1 MRRARGRLAYAYEL
15 DPGERDE
22 GKLLYSPYVMEGY
35 RSLKNP
41 SAPHLH
47 FQVMDGLLSLASN
60 GLPYVIDSYTVTGKA
75 PARMRSTRP
84 SKRARG

>member
-1 MRRARGRLAYAYEL
+1 
-15 DPGERDE
+15 
-22 GKLLYSPYVMEGY
+22 MEGY

-60 GLPYVIDSYTVTGKA
+60 GLPYVIDSYTVTGQSAGTDAFDKA
-75 PARMRSTRP
+75 EQNGTRLDVTPVDPAAKITDAMPLDQRVVDFD
-84 SKRARG
+84 